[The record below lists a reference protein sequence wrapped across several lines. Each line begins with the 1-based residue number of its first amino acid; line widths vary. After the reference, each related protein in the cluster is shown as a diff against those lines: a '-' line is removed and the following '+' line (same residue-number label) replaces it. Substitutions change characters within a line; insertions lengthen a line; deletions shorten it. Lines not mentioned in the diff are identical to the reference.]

1 MVSYQVV
8 HPSEI
13 KYPQP
18 LLNLRRPPRLYAIG
32 NLSLLEEPCVGIC
45 GSRSASPTGLQHAET
60 FGKTAARYGFVVI
73 SGYAAGVDSQAH
85 RAAIEAGGA
94 TIAVLAEGVEH
105 FRVRRELRSVAD
117 LDVNMLVLSP
127 YEPEAI
133 WASYR
138 AMDRNRVIVGLA
150 SGLFVIEAKAK
161 GGTYNAGVECLAQR
175 KPLWV
180 IDYERKGP
188 DREGND
194 KLISASGIPIRT
206 ARDLETV
213 LEQHVATLKRN
224 HATQSRLAL
233 T

>member
-1 MVSYQVV
+1 MAGYQVV
-8 HPSEI
+8 HASDAN
-13 KYPQP
+13 YPQR
-18 LLNLRRPPRLYAIG
+18 LLSLPRPPRLYAIG

-45 GSRSASPTGLQHAET
+45 GSRSASPGGLQHSGK
-60 FGKTAARYGFVVI
+60 FGKAAARYGFVVV

-105 FRVRRELRSVAD
+105 FRVRREFRPVAD
-117 LDVNMLVLSP
+117 LYVKMLVLSP

-138 AMDRNRVIVGLA
+138 AMDRNRVIVGLS
-150 SGLFVIEAKAK
+150 SGLFVIEARAK
-161 GGTYNAGVECLAQR
+161 GGTYSAGLECLVQR

-188 DREGND
+188 HREGND
-194 KLISASGIPIRT
+194 KLISAGGIPIRT

-213 LEQHVATLKRN
+213 LEQHVARVKCN
-224 HATQSRLAL
+224 HAAQCRLAL